1 VKHPEKLFR
10 ALEGRLK
17 QHHVVYFSGS
27 YHPTLWPRSLP
38 ECLAIAAFL
47 NALNEQSADQHLLEM
62 SEAELAIIERVC
74 IEKGIGYDE
83 LIAEAVMDLYRKG
96 DLQEQDVKDED
107 PADWWKNA

>member
-1 VKHPEKLFR
+1 MDNDPAFASR
-10 ALEGRLK
+10 AQSKAKGIFNALK
-17 QHHVVYFSGS
+17 QGS

-62 SEAELAIIERVC
+62 SEAELAIIECVC

>member
-1 VKHPEKLFR
+1 LSSGLWWRRVFLLSIATGFL
-10 ALEGRLK
+10 ALRPCSLANSA
-17 QHHVVYFSGS
+17 QNVI
-27 YHPTLWPRSLP
+27 PT
-38 ECLAIAAFL
+38 
-47 NALNEQSADQHLLEM
+47 
-62 SEAELAIIERVC
+62 EAEQVC